1 MGIRVSG
8 YLGIGKNRATKFPD
22 LPISRFPGPRAPRS
36 PDSRI
41 SRSPEHGF
49 TLVEMLIVIVL
60 LFIVG
65 GGMLST
71 FLTGQ
76 ASFMSGEAYVQ
87 VQQEARRAFDVM
99 VRELREAQITTLT
112 NPKQINFQVAL
123 GYNDRVACQNPA
135 RTCWGGENVVG
146 KWLHYAIIGAGS
158 AAQLVRY
165 VDTSATGSPPATC
178 VSPNCRVLANNIRFE
193 TDTTKPVFNT
203 FAYDSTNKV
212 VTITLQIER
221 NNSRLPGGRQA
232 TPVLSS
238 RVKLRN

>member
-1 MGIRVSG
+1 M
-8 YLGIGKNRATKFPD
+8 NRAKGRLRVVCAFPS
-22 LPISRFPGPRAPRS
+22 LRVQRANALTRQ
-36 PDSRI
+36 RTN
-41 SRSPEHGF
+41 GF
-49 TLVEMLIVIVL
+49 TLVEMLIVTVL

-87 VQQEARRAFDVM
+87 VQQEARHAFDLM
-99 VRELREAQITTLT
+99 VRELREAQMGPTFPITISAG
-112 NPKQINFQVAL
+112 PKQINFQVAL

-146 KWLHYAIIGAGS
+146 NWLHYAIIGSGS

-165 VDTSATGSPPATC
+165 LDASETGAPPLPTTC
-178 VSPNCRVLANNIRFE
+178 VSPNCRVLANNIRRE
-193 TDTTKPVFNT
+193 NDPTKGPVYTT

-212 VTITLQIER
+212 VTIVLQIER
-221 NNSRLPGGRQA
+221 NDARLPGGRQA

>member
-1 MGIRVSG
+1 MSFARRWGSGNRGSRGSGKVLIPRCPDTQVSC
-8 YLGIGKNRATKFPD
+8 T
-22 LPISRFPGPRAPRS
+22 
-36 PDSRI
+36 
-41 SRSPEHGF
+41 GF
-49 TLVEMLIVIVL
+49 TLVEMLIVTVL

-87 VQQEARRAFDVM
+87 VQQEARHAFDLM
-99 VRELREAQITTLT
+99 VRELREAQMSPTNPITTLA

-123 GYNDRVACQNPA
+123 GYNDRAACQNPA

-146 KWLHYAIIGAGS
+146 NWLHYAIIGAGS

-165 VDTSATGSPPATC
+165 LDASETGTPLPATC
-178 VSPNCRVLANNIRFE
+178 VSPNCRVLANNIRLE
-193 TDTTKPVFNT
+193 TDNTKPVFNT
-203 FAYDSTNKV
+203 FAYDLTNKV

-221 NNSRLPGGRQA
+221 IDARLPGGRQA